1 MTFESNPDGGKLGR
15 FKSVGTRE
23 KSRKLLTTANKGVE
37 VPGILWTSHLTEAG
51 RVDRFLNNSQYII
64 QVWTTGQDPLIAELL
79 QKGYRLIFSNYDA
92 WYLDC
97 GFGAWVGEGNN
108 WCSPYIGWQ
117 KVYDNSPH
125 QMALNL
131 TKSTYANLILGGE
144 AALWTEQVDDHN
156 LDAKLWPRGAALA
169 ERLWSNPATGWEE
182 AEFRLIHHRQRLV
195 KRGVPSE
202 RIQPQWCHQNEGL
215 CYL

>member
-1 MTFESNPDGGKLGR
+1 MSQLSLFSSLQ
-15 FKSVGTRE
+15 E
-23 KSRKLLTTANKGVE
+23 KSRKLVTEANKGVE

-51 RVDRFLNNSQYII
+51 RVDRFLNTSQYII
-64 QVWTTGQDPLIAELL
+64 QVWTTGHDPLIAELL

-108 WCSPYIGWQ
+108 WCSPYSGWQ

-125 QMALNL
+125 KIAVNL
-131 TKSTYANLILGGE
+131 TMSKHPNLILGGE

-156 LDAKLWPRGAALA
+156 LDAKVSQSEP
-169 ERLWSNPATGWEE
+169 
-182 AEFRLIHHRQRLV
+182 LV
-195 KRGVPSE
+195 HSV
-202 RIQPQWCHQNEGL
+202 W
-215 CYL
+215 

>member
-1 MTFESNPDGGKLGR
+1 MHSIFQ
-15 FKSVGTRE
+15 E
-23 KSRKLLTTANKGVE
+23 KSRKLLTNANKGVE

-64 QVWTTGQDPLIAELL
+64 QVWTTGHDPLIAELL
-79 QKGYRLIFSNYDA
+79 QKGYRFIFSNYNV

-97 GFGAWVGEGNN
+97 GFGAWVGEDNN
-108 WCSPYIGWQ
+108 WCSPYSGWQ

-156 LDAKLWPRGAALA
+156 LDAKVSHTVVTSVFMGTCI
-169 ERLWSNPATGWEE
+169 EGNGT
-182 AEFRLIHHRQRLV
+182 FLV
-195 KRGVPSE
+195 DSFIKESFVNQSFTR
-202 RIQPQWCHQNEGL
+202 
-215 CYL
+215 